1 MAEEEPEEKEDEV
14 EEKKVKKPIDKKRN
28 KNEDKRDKEDKDDED
43 EQNEDED
50 EPNEEDQKSKNLIT
64 VENADFSNK
73 NKLINSPRSLKACQE
88 LGILPIELY
97 KLSLDEYKNKN
108 KTSFTLEQKM
118 LKMRYDGYDKFRKDS
133 IILVKK
139 KREALIDNE
148 KNKLERNVK
157 KSKSDNTYI
166 AESLKKMKEEE
177 RKELENLK
185 NQHKHNIINLLETRV
200 NEDILK
206 RLEKKNEWRQLKKEE
221 YLKKIKKENEE
232 SSEQKKIM
240 DIQNRKE
247 KEDFRLKLKEKYEQD
262 EEMKKKKQLNYDIN
276 QRKYLEE
283 NEKFLK
289 KKEELREKMEKNLE
303 DLRMKIEKKDK
314 ITDVRIQLHL
324 ENKERQLEAYKR
336 KNLEKQNKI
345 WKNLELN
352 EKERNNELNLII
364 MHQDCVDENVN
375 MVKLRNKE
383 KIMKQSEYMSSKYAV
398 TLDNRNKIEEEKRK
412 KIMEMQE
419 RLKQSEK
426 KLENKKKEDEEI
438 IKQKIEERKIKDIE
452 REIVKERK
460 KRIEMLEKEK
470 KMREME
476 EKDKKVKEILECKNQ
491 LKMEREMKKIKLMLT
506 KEQMNKQFV
515 KLQNQEKEIDN
526 DDIKEL
532 FPDDSSFLN
541 KILEIKEWQ
550 KDEINRRKLKNY
562 ENDSVNFSITTNN
575 NFNNSKIFKPDK
587 SKNLNIED
595 TEENDYE
602 DNNPNKTKKE
612 TFITSFNNKVRE
624 LNKNLKKI
632 NNNKT
637 IIESERYSFE
647 QQKKNENQI
656 NFKSLRSLK
665 NQKDDKNKKFLIP
678 MSIQRS
684 EEKEK
689 EKEKEN
695 EIEKERDKS
704 KKSNYT
710 QQRSKPK
717 NIIKIQSKIAKF
729 VEFNNYKLAL
739 PEISDYRKTKNKSTS
754 RKKLLDTKKKN
765 GTSFYKTINI
775 DGIKFNES
783 KDNRLNTI
791 NNDNHDKTI
800 NNINNIADN
809 SINNINNEQNKTI
822 EMTKNGTD
830 ELNNENNKNDKDNK
844 DNLYLTS
851 LTIDINEDKDIE
863 NKINEYKLQ
872 LNNNF
877 MKVLEEG
884 KKADEQRTENIQ
896 KEIDPLRKRKLEQES
911 MQEKKNL
918 AKRLKE
924 IKEDMEI
931 KILAYEKKLT
941 EKKLSQL
948 NK

>member
-1 MAEEEPEEKEDEV
+1 MK
-14 EEKKVKKPIDKKRN
+14 DKK
-28 KNEDKRDKEDKDDED
+28 EDKEDKDDED
-43 EQNEDED
+43 EQGEEDNES
-50 EPNEEDQKSKNLIT
+50 NEEDQTSKILIT

-73 NKLINSPRSLKACQE
+73 KKLINSPRSLRACQE
-88 LGILPIELY
+88 LGILPEELY

-108 KTSFTLEQKM
+108 KTSFTLDQKI
-118 LKMRYDGYDKFRKDS
+118 LKMRYDGYDRFRKDS

-139 KREALIDNE
+139 RREVLIDNE
-148 KNKLERNVK
+148 KNKVERNVK
-157 KSKSDNTYI
+157 KSKSDNSYI
-166 AESLKKMKEEE
+166 ADSFKKMKEEE

-206 RLEKKNEWRQLKKEE
+206 MVEKKNEWRQHKKDE
-221 YLKKIKKENEE
+221 YYKKIKKENEE
-232 SSEQKKIM
+232 NSEKKKVVE
-240 DIQNRKE
+240 IQNKKE
-247 KEDFRLKLKEKYEQD
+247 KEDFRLKIKEKYEQD
-262 EEMKKKKQLNYDIN
+262 EEMKKKKQLDYDLN
-276 QRKYLEE
+276 QKKYLEE
-283 NEKFLK
+283 NEKFMK

-324 ENKERQLEAYKR
+324 ENKEKKLEAYKK

-412 KIMEMQE
+412 KIMEMKE

-426 KLENKKKEDEEI
+426 KLESKKKEDEEI
-438 IKQKIEERKIKDIE
+438 IKQKIEERKMKDIE

-460 KRIEMLEKEK
+460 KRIEILEKEK
-470 KMREME
+470 KMREIE
-476 EKDKKVKEILECKNQ
+476 EKDKKVKEILEYKNQ
-491 LKMEREMKKIKLMLT
+491 LKMEREMKKIKLMLR
-506 KEQMNKQFV
+506 KEQMNKQFI
-515 KLQNQEKEIDN
+515 KLKNQEKEIDN

-532 FPDDSSFLN
+532 FPDDNSFLN

-550 KDEINRRKLKNY
+550 KDEISRRRLKNY
-562 ENDSVNFSITTNN
+562 ENESINFSITTNN
-575 NFNNSKIFKPDK
+575 NFNNSKVFKPDK
-587 SKNLNIED
+587 SKNQNIEG
-595 TEENDYE
+595 TEENENE
-602 DNNPNKTKKE
+602 DNNLNKTKKE
-612 TFITSFNNKVRE
+612 TFITSFNKKVRE

-632 NNNKT
+632 NNTKP
-637 IIESERYSFE
+637 IMQSDRYSFE
-647 QQKKNENQI
+647 QQKKSENTI
-656 NFKSLRSLK
+656 NFKSLRFLK
-665 NQKDDKNKKFLIP
+665 SQKDDKNKKVLIP
-678 MSIQRS
+678 LSIQKS

-689 EKEKEN
+689 EIEKEKET
-695 EIEKERDKS
+695 EKERDKS

-710 QQRSKPK
+710 QLRSKPK
-717 NIIKIQSKIAKF
+717 QIVKTQPKITKY
-729 VEFNNYKLAL
+729 VEFKNYKLSL
-739 PEISDYRKTKNKSTS
+739 PEISDYRKDKNKSTS
-754 RKKLLDTKKKN
+754 RKKLLDSKQNN

-775 DGIKFNES
+775 DGIKFNEIND
-783 KDNRLNTI
+783 KRLKTI

-800 NNINNIADN
+800 NNINNITDI
-809 SINNINNEQNKTI
+809 SLNNINTSQSKTI
-822 EMTKNGTD
+822 EIS
-830 ELNNENNKNDKDNK
+830 NNRPGEVISGNNKDNK

-851 LTIDINEDKDIE
+851 LTIEVNEDKDIE

-884 KKADEQRTENIQ
+884 KKADQQRKENIQ
-896 KEIDPLRKRKLEQES
+896 KEIDPIKKRKLEQES

-931 KILAYEKKLT
+931 KILAYEKKLS
-941 EKKLSQL
+941 EKKLSQIK

>member
-1 MAEEEPEEKEDEV
+1 MK
-14 EEKKVKKPIDKKRN
+14 DKK
-28 KNEDKRDKEDKDDED
+28 EDKEDKDDED
-43 EQNEDED
+43 EQGEEDNES
-50 EPNEEDQKSKNLIT
+50 NEEDQTSKILIT

-73 NKLINSPRSLKACQE
+73 KKLINSPRSLRACQE
-88 LGILPIELY
+88 LGILPEELY

-108 KTSFTLEQKM
+108 KTSFTLDQKM
-118 LKMRYDGYDKFRKDS
+118 LKMRYDGYDRFRKDS

-139 KREALIDNE
+139 RREVLIDNE
-148 KNKLERNVK
+148 KNKVERNVK
-157 KSKSDNTYI
+157 KSKSDNSYI
-166 AESLKKMKEEE
+166 ADSFKKMKEEE

-206 RLEKKNEWRQLKKEE
+206 MVEKKNEWRQHKKDE
-221 YLKKIKKENEE
+221 YYKKIKKENEE
-232 SSEQKKIM
+232 NSEKKKVVE
-240 DIQNRKE
+240 IQNKKE
-247 KEDFRLKLKEKYEQD
+247 KEDFRLKIKEKYEQD
-262 EEMKKKKQLNYDIN
+262 EEMKKKKQLDYDLN
-276 QRKYLEE
+276 QKKYLEE
-283 NEKFLK
+283 NEKFMK

-324 ENKERQLEAYKR
+324 ENKEKKLEAYKR

-412 KIMEMQE
+412 KIMEMKE

-426 KLENKKKEDEEI
+426 KLESKKKEDEEI
-438 IKQKIEERKIKDIE
+438 IKQKIEERKMKDIE

-460 KRIEMLEKEK
+460 KRIEILEKEK
-470 KMREME
+470 KMREIE
-476 EKDKKVKEILECKNQ
+476 EKDKKVKEILEYKNQ
-491 LKMEREMKKIKLMLT
+491 LKMEREMKKFKLMLR
-506 KEQMNKQFV
+506 KEQMNKQFI
-515 KLQNQEKEIDN
+515 KLKNQEKEIDN

-532 FPDDSSFLN
+532 FPDDNSFLN

-550 KDEINRRKLKNY
+550 KDEISRRRLKNY
-562 ENDSVNFSITTNN
+562 ENESINFSITTNN
-575 NFNNSKIFKPDK
+575 NFNNSKVFKSDK
-587 SKNLNIED
+587 SKNQNIEG
-595 TEENDYE
+595 TEENENE
-602 DNNPNKTKKE
+602 DNNLNKTKKE

-632 NNNKT
+632 NNTKP
-637 IIESERYSFE
+637 IMESDRYSFE
-647 QQKKNENQI
+647 QQKKSENTI
-656 NFKSLRSLK
+656 NFKSLRFLK
-665 NQKDDKNKKFLIP
+665 NQKDDKNKKVLIP
-678 MSIQRS
+678 LSIQKS

-689 EKEKEN
+689 EIEKEKET
-695 EIEKERDKS
+695 EKERDKS

-710 QQRSKPK
+710 RLRSKPK
-717 NIIKIQSKIAKF
+717 QIVKTQPKITKY
-729 VEFNNYKLAL
+729 VEFKNYKLSL
-739 PEISDYRKTKNKSTS
+739 PEISDYRKDKNKSTS
-754 RKKLLDTKKKN
+754 RKKLLDSKQNN

-783 KDNRLNTI
+783 NDKRLKTI

-800 NNINNIADN
+800 NNINNIIDI
-809 SINNINNEQNKTI
+809 SLNNINTGQNKTI
-822 EMTKNGTD
+822 EISNNRPGEVING
-830 ELNNENNKNDKDNK
+830 NNKDNK

-851 LTIDINEDKDIE
+851 LTIEVNEDKDIE

-884 KKADEQRTENIQ
+884 KKADQQRKENIQ
-896 KEIDPLRKRKLEQES
+896 KEIDPIKKRKLEQES

-931 KILAYEKKLT
+931 KILAYEKKLS
-941 EKKLSQL
+941 EKKLSQIK

>member
-1 MAEEEPEEKEDEV
+1 
-14 EEKKVKKPIDKKRN
+14 
-28 KNEDKRDKEDKDDED
+28 
-43 EQNEDED
+43 
-50 EPNEEDQKSKNLIT
+50 
-64 VENADFSNK
+64 
-73 NKLINSPRSLKACQE
+73 LKACQE

-118 LKMRYDGYDKFRKDS
+118 LKMRYDGYDRFRKDS

-139 KREALIDNE
+139 RREALIDKE
-148 KNKLERNVK
+148 KNKVERNVK

-185 NQHKHNIINLLETRV
+185 NQHKHNIINLLETRI

-206 RLEKKNEWRQLKKEE
+206 RVEKKNEWRHQKKEE
-221 YLKKIKKENEE
+221 YFKKIKKENEE
-232 SSEQKKIM
+232 NSEKKKII
-240 DIQNRKE
+240 DLQNRKE

-262 EEMKKKKQLNYDIN
+262 EEMKKKKQLDYDIN

-324 ENKERQLEAYKR
+324 ENKEKKLEAYKR

-364 MHQDCVDENVN
+364 MHQDCVDENVS

-398 TLDNRNKIEEEKRK
+398 TLDNRNRIEEEKRK
-412 KIMEMQE
+412 KIMEMKE

-470 KMREME
+470 KMREIE
-476 EKDKKVKEILECKNQ
+476 EKDKKVKEILEYKNQ
-491 LKMEREMKKIKLMLT
+491 LKMEREMKKIKLMLR

-532 FPDDSSFLN
+532 FPDDNSFLN

-550 KDEINRRKLKNY
+550 KDEINRKKLKNY

-575 NFNNSKIFKPDK
+575 NFNNSKIIKADK
-587 SKNLNIED
+587 SKNQNIEE
-595 TEENDYE
+595 TEENENE
-602 DNNPNKTKKE
+602 DNNPNKNKRE

-632 NNNKT
+632 NNTKPK
-637 IIESERYSFE
+637 IESDRYSFE

-656 NFKSLRSLK
+656 NFKSLRFLR
-665 NQKDDKNKKFLIP
+665 NQNDNKSKKFLIP
-678 MSIQRS
+678 LSIQKS

-689 EKEKEN
+689 EKEKEK

-704 KKSNYT
+704 KKNNYT

-717 NIIKIQSKIAKF
+717 NIIKDQQKITKI
-729 VEFNNYKLAL
+729 VEFKNYKLAL

-754 RKKLLDTKKKN
+754 RKKLLDTKKNN

-783 KDNRLNTI
+783 NDNRLKTI

-800 NNINNIADN
+800 NNITDN
-809 SINNINNEQNKTI
+809 SLNNINTEQNKTI
-822 EMTKNGTD
+822 EMTNNRSD
-830 ELNNENNKNDKDNK
+830 EAINENNKNNK

-851 LTIDINEDKDIE
+851 LTIDVNDDKDIE
-863 NKINEYKLQ
+863 NKVNEYKLQ

-884 KKADEQRTENIQ
+884 KKADQQRTENIQ

-931 KILAYEKKLT
+931 KILAYEKKLS
-941 EKKLSQL
+941 EKKLSQI
-948 NK
+948 NKK

>member
-1 MAEEEPEEKEDEV
+1 M
-14 EEKKVKKPIDKKRN
+14 
-28 KNEDKRDKEDKDDED
+28 
-43 EQNEDED
+43 
-50 EPNEEDQKSKNLIT
+50 
-64 VENADFSNK
+64 
-73 NKLINSPRSLKACQE
+73 INSPRSLKACQE

-118 LKMRYDGYDKFRKDS
+118 LKMRYDGYDRFRKDS

-139 KREALIDNE
+139 RREALIDKE
-148 KNKLERNVK
+148 KNKVERNVK

-185 NQHKHNIINLLETRV
+185 NQQKHNIINLLETRI

-206 RLEKKNEWRQLKKEE
+206 RVEKKNEWRHQKKEE
-221 YLKKIKKENEE
+221 YFKKIKKENEE
-232 SSEQKKIM
+232 NSEKKKIF
-240 DIQNRKE
+240 DLQNRKE

-262 EEMKKKKQLNYDIN
+262 EEMKKKKQLDYDIN

-324 ENKERQLEAYKR
+324 ENKEKKLEAYKR

-364 MHQDCVDENVN
+364 MHQDCVDENVS

-398 TLDNRNKIEEEKRK
+398 TLDNRNRIEEEKRK
-412 KIMEMQE
+412 KIMEMKE

-470 KMREME
+470 KMREIE
-476 EKDKKVKEILECKNQ
+476 EKDKKVKEILEYKNQ
-491 LKMEREMKKIKLMLT
+491 LKMEREMKKIKLMLR

-532 FPDDSSFLN
+532 FPDDNSFLN

-550 KDEINRRKLKNY
+550 KDEINRKKLKNY

-575 NFNNSKIFKPDK
+575 NFNNSKIIKADK
-587 SKNLNIED
+587 SKNQNIEE
-595 TEENDYE
+595 TEENENE
-602 DNNPNKTKKE
+602 DNNPNKNKRE

-632 NNNKT
+632 NNTKPK
-637 IIESERYSFE
+637 IESDRYSFE

-656 NFKSLRSLK
+656 NFKSLRFLR
-665 NQKDDKNKKFLIP
+665 NQNDNKSKKFLIP
-678 MSIQRS
+678 LSIQKS

-704 KKSNYT
+704 KKNNYT

-717 NIIKIQSKIAKF
+717 NIIKDQQKITKI
-729 VEFNNYKLAL
+729 VEFKNYKLAL
-739 PEISDYRKTKNKSTS
+739 PEISDYMKTKNKSTS
-754 RKKLLDTKKKN
+754 RKKLLDTKKNN

-783 KDNRLNTI
+783 NDNRLKTI

-800 NNINNIADN
+800 NNITDN
-809 SINNINNEQNKTI
+809 SLNNINTEQNKTI
-822 EMTKNGTD
+822 EMTNNRSD
-830 ELNNENNKNDKDNK
+830 EAINENNKNNK

-851 LTIDINEDKDIE
+851 LTIDVNDDKDIE
-863 NKINEYKLQ
+863 NKVNEYKLQ

-884 KKADEQRTENIQ
+884 KKADQQRTENIQ

-931 KILAYEKKLT
+931 KILAYEKKLS
-941 EKKLSQL
+941 EKKLSQI
-948 NK
+948 NKK

>member
-1 MAEEEPEEKEDEV
+1 M
-14 EEKKVKKPIDKKRN
+14 
-28 KNEDKRDKEDKDDED
+28 
-43 EQNEDED
+43 
-50 EPNEEDQKSKNLIT
+50 
-64 VENADFSNK
+64 
-73 NKLINSPRSLKACQE
+73 INSPRSLKACKE

-118 LKMRYDGYDKFRKDS
+118 LKMRYDGYDRFRKDS

-139 KREALIDNE
+139 RREALIDKE
-148 KNKLERNVK
+148 KNKVERNVK

-185 NQHKHNIINLLETRV
+185 NQQKHNIINLLETRI

-206 RLEKKNEWRQLKKEE
+206 RVEKKNEWRHQKKEE
-221 YLKKIKKENEE
+221 YFKKIKKENEE
-232 SSEQKKIM
+232 NSEKKKIF
-240 DIQNRKE
+240 DLQNRKE

-262 EEMKKKKQLNYDIN
+262 EEMKKKKQLDYDIN

-324 ENKERQLEAYKR
+324 ENKEKKLEAYKR

-364 MHQDCVDENVN
+364 MHQDCVDENVS

-383 KIMKQSEYMSSKYAV
+383 KIMKQSEYMSSKYVV
-398 TLDNRNKIEEEKRK
+398 TLDNRNRIEEEKRK
-412 KIMEMQE
+412 KIMEMKE

-470 KMREME
+470 KMREIE
-476 EKDKKVKEILECKNQ
+476 EKDKKVKEILEYKNQ
-491 LKMEREMKKIKLMLT
+491 LKMEREMKKIKLMLR

-532 FPDDSSFLN
+532 FPDDNSFLN

-550 KDEINRRKLKNY
+550 KDEINRKKLKNY
-562 ENDSVNFSITTNN
+562 ENDSVNFSIITNN
-575 NFNNSKIFKPDK
+575 NFNNSKIIKADK
-587 SKNLNIED
+587 SKNQNIEE
-595 TEENDYE
+595 TEENENE
-602 DNNPNKTKKE
+602 DNNPNKNKRE

-632 NNNKT
+632 NNTKPK
-637 IIESERYSFE
+637 IESDRYSFE

-656 NFKSLRSLK
+656 NFKSLRFLR
-665 NQKDDKNKKFLIP
+665 NQNDNKSKKFLIP
-678 MSIQRS
+678 LSIQKS

-704 KKSNYT
+704 KKNNYT

-717 NIIKIQSKIAKF
+717 NIIKDQQKITKI
-729 VEFNNYKLAL
+729 VEFKNYKLAL

-754 RKKLLDTKKKN
+754 RKKLLDTKKNN

-783 KDNRLNTI
+783 NDNRLKTI

-800 NNINNIADN
+800 NNITDN
-809 SINNINNEQNKTI
+809 SLNNINTEQNKTI
-822 EMTKNGTD
+822 EMTNNRSD
-830 ELNNENNKNDKDNK
+830 EAINENNKNNK

-851 LTIDINEDKDIE
+851 LTIDVNDDKDIE
-863 NKINEYKLQ
+863 NKVNEYKLQ

-884 KKADEQRTENIQ
+884 KKADQQRTENIQ

-931 KILAYEKKLT
+931 KILAYEKKLS
-941 EKKLSQL
+941 EKKLSQI
-948 NK
+948 NKK

>member
-1 MAEEEPEEKEDEV
+1 M
-14 EEKKVKKPIDKKRN
+14 
-28 KNEDKRDKEDKDDED
+28 
-43 EQNEDED
+43 
-50 EPNEEDQKSKNLIT
+50 
-64 VENADFSNK
+64 
-73 NKLINSPRSLKACQE
+73 INSPRSLKACQE

-118 LKMRYDGYDKFRKDS
+118 LKMRYDGYDRFRKDS

-139 KREALIDNE
+139 RREALIDKE
-148 KNKLERNVK
+148 KNKVERNVK

-185 NQHKHNIINLLETRV
+185 NQQKHNIINLLETRI

-206 RLEKKNEWRQLKKEE
+206 RVEKKNEWRHQKKEE
-221 YLKKIKKENEE
+221 YFKKIKKENEE
-232 SSEQKKIM
+232 NSEKKKII
-240 DIQNRKE
+240 DLQNRKE

-262 EEMKKKKQLNYDIN
+262 EEMKKKKQLDYDIN

-324 ENKERQLEAYKR
+324 ENKEKKLEAYKR

-364 MHQDCVDENVN
+364 MHQDCVDENVS

-398 TLDNRNKIEEEKRK
+398 TLDNRNRIEEEKRK
-412 KIMEMQE
+412 KIMEMKE

-470 KMREME
+470 KMREIE
-476 EKDKKVKEILECKNQ
+476 EKDKKVKEILEYKNQ
-491 LKMEREMKKIKLMLT
+491 LKMEREMKKIKLMLR

-532 FPDDSSFLN
+532 FPDDNSFLN

-550 KDEINRRKLKNY
+550 KDEINRKKLKNY

-575 NFNNSKIFKPDK
+575 NFNNSKIIKADK
-587 SKNLNIED
+587 SKNQNIEE
-595 TEENDYE
+595 TEENENE
-602 DNNPNKTKKE
+602 DNNPNKTKRE

-632 NNNKT
+632 NNTKPK
-637 IIESERYSFE
+637 IESDRYSFE

-656 NFKSLRSLK
+656 NFKSLRFLR
-665 NQKDDKNKKFLIP
+665 NQNDNKSKKFLIP
-678 MSIQRS
+678 LSIQKS

-704 KKSNYT
+704 KKNNYT

-717 NIIKIQSKIAKF
+717 NIIKDQQKITKI
-729 VEFNNYKLAL
+729 VEFKNYKLAL

-754 RKKLLDTKKKN
+754 RKKLLDTKKNN

-783 KDNRLNTI
+783 NDNRLKTI

-800 NNINNIADN
+800 NNITDN
-809 SINNINNEQNKTI
+809 SLNNINTEQNKTI
-822 EMTKNGTD
+822 EMTNNRSD
-830 ELNNENNKNDKDNK
+830 EAINENNKNNK

-851 LTIDINEDKDIE
+851 LTIDINDDKDIE
-863 NKINEYKLQ
+863 NKVNEYKLQ

-884 KKADEQRTENIQ
+884 KKADQQRTENIQ

-931 KILAYEKKLT
+931 KILAYEKKLS
-941 EKKLSQL
+941 EKKLSQI
-948 NK
+948 NKK

>member
-1 MAEEEPEEKEDEV
+1 M
-14 EEKKVKKPIDKKRN
+14 
-28 KNEDKRDKEDKDDED
+28 
-43 EQNEDED
+43 
-50 EPNEEDQKSKNLIT
+50 
-64 VENADFSNK
+64 
-73 NKLINSPRSLKACQE
+73 INSPRSLKACQE

-118 LKMRYDGYDKFRKDS
+118 LKMRYDGYDRFRKDS

-139 KREALIDNE
+139 RREALIDKE
-148 KNKLERNVK
+148 KNKVERNVK

-185 NQHKHNIINLLETRV
+185 NQQKHNIINLLETRI

-206 RLEKKNEWRQLKKEE
+206 RVEKKNEWRHQKKEE
-221 YLKKIKKENEE
+221 YFKKIKKENEE
-232 SSEQKKIM
+232 NSEKKKII
-240 DIQNRKE
+240 DLQNRKE

-262 EEMKKKKQLNYDIN
+262 EEMKKKKQLDYDIN

-324 ENKERQLEAYKR
+324 ENKEKKLEAYKR

-364 MHQDCVDENVN
+364 MHQDCVDENVS

-398 TLDNRNKIEEEKRK
+398 TLDNRNRIEEEKRK
-412 KIMEMQE
+412 KIMEMKE

-470 KMREME
+470 KMREIE
-476 EKDKKVKEILECKNQ
+476 EKDKKVKEILEYKNQ
-491 LKMEREMKKIKLMLT
+491 LKMEREMKKIKLMLR

-532 FPDDSSFLN
+532 FPDDNSFLN

-550 KDEINRRKLKNY
+550 KDEINRKKLKNY

-575 NFNNSKIFKPDK
+575 NYNNSKIIKADK
-587 SKNLNIED
+587 SKNQNIEE
-595 TEENDYE
+595 TEENENE
-602 DNNPNKTKKE
+602 DNNPNKTKRE

-632 NNNKT
+632 NNTKPK
-637 IIESERYSFE
+637 IESDRYSFE

-656 NFKSLRSLK
+656 NFKSLRFLR
-665 NQKDDKNKKFLIP
+665 NQNDNKSKKFLIP
-678 MSIQRS
+678 LSIQKS

-704 KKSNYT
+704 KKNNYT

-717 NIIKIQSKIAKF
+717 NIIKDQQKITKI
-729 VEFNNYKLAL
+729 VEFKNYKLAL

-754 RKKLLDTKKKN
+754 RKKLLDTKKNN

-783 KDNRLNTI
+783 NDNRLKTI

-800 NNINNIADN
+800 NNITDN
-809 SINNINNEQNKTI
+809 SLNNINTEQNKTI
-822 EMTKNGTD
+822 EMTNNRSD
-830 ELNNENNKNDKDNK
+830 EAINENNKNNK

-851 LTIDINEDKDIE
+851 LTIDINDDKDIE
-863 NKINEYKLQ
+863 NKVNEYKLQ

-884 KKADEQRTENIQ
+884 KKADQQRTENIQ

-931 KILAYEKKLT
+931 KILAYEKKLS
-941 EKKLSQL
+941 EKKLSQI
-948 NK
+948 NKK

>member
-1 MAEEEPEEKEDEV
+1 
-14 EEKKVKKPIDKKRN
+14 
-28 KNEDKRDKEDKDDED
+28 
-43 EQNEDED
+43 
-50 EPNEEDQKSKNLIT
+50 
-64 VENADFSNK
+64 
-73 NKLINSPRSLKACQE
+73 LINSPRSLKACQE

-118 LKMRYDGYDKFRKDS
+118 LKMRYDGYDRFRKDS

-139 KREALIDNE
+139 RREALIDKE
-148 KNKLERNVK
+148 KNKVERNVK

-185 NQHKHNIINLLETRV
+185 NQQKHNIINLLETRI

-206 RLEKKNEWRQLKKEE
+206 RVEKKNEWRHQKKEE
-221 YLKKIKKENEE
+221 YFKKIKKENEE
-232 SSEQKKIM
+232 NSEKKKII
-240 DIQNRKE
+240 DLQNRKE

-262 EEMKKKKQLNYDIN
+262 EEMKKKKQLDYDIN

-324 ENKERQLEAYKR
+324 ENKEKKLEAYKR

-364 MHQDCVDENVN
+364 MHQDCVDENVS

-398 TLDNRNKIEEEKRK
+398 TLDNRNRIEEEKRK
-412 KIMEMQE
+412 KIMEMKE

-470 KMREME
+470 KMREIE
-476 EKDKKVKEILECKNQ
+476 EKDKKVKEILEYKNQ
-491 LKMEREMKKIKLMLT
+491 LKMEREMKKIKLMLR

-532 FPDDSSFLN
+532 FPDDNSFLN

-550 KDEINRRKLKNY
+550 KDEINRKKLKNY

-575 NFNNSKIFKPDK
+575 NFNNSKIIKADK
-587 SKNLNIED
+587 SKNQNIEE
-595 TEENDYE
+595 TEENENE
-602 DNNPNKTKKE
+602 DNNPNKTKRE

-632 NNNKT
+632 NNTKPK
-637 IIESERYSFE
+637 IESDRYSFE

-656 NFKSLRSLK
+656 NFKSLRFLR
-665 NQKDDKNKKFLIP
+665 NQNDNKSKKFLIP
-678 MSIQRS
+678 LSIQKS

-704 KKSNYT
+704 KKNNYT

-717 NIIKIQSKIAKF
+717 NIIKDQQKITKI
-729 VEFNNYKLAL
+729 VEFKNYKLAL

-754 RKKLLDTKKKN
+754 RKKLLDTKKNN

-783 KDNRLNTI
+783 NDNRLKTI

-800 NNINNIADN
+800 NNITDN
-809 SINNINNEQNKTI
+809 SLNNINTEQNKTI
-822 EMTKNGTD
+822 EMTNNRSD
-830 ELNNENNKNDKDNK
+830 EAINENNKNNK

-851 LTIDINEDKDIE
+851 LTIDINDDKDIE
-863 NKINEYKLQ
+863 NKVNEYKLQ

-884 KKADEQRTENIQ
+884 KKADQQRTENIQ

-931 KILAYEKKLT
+931 KILAYEKKLS
-941 EKKLSQL
+941 EKKLSQI
-948 NK
+948 NKK

>member
-1 MAEEEPEEKEDEV
+1 M
-14 EEKKVKKPIDKKRN
+14 
-28 KNEDKRDKEDKDDED
+28 
-43 EQNEDED
+43 
-50 EPNEEDQKSKNLIT
+50 
-64 VENADFSNK
+64 
-73 NKLINSPRSLKACQE
+73 INSPRSLRACQE

-118 LKMRYDGYDKFRKDS
+118 LKMRYDGYDRFRKDS

-139 KREALIDNE
+139 RREVLIDKE
-148 KNKLERNVK
+148 KNKIERNVK

-185 NQHKHNIINLLETRV
+185 NQHKHNIINLLETRI

-206 RLEKKNEWRQLKKEE
+206 RVEKKNEWRHQKKEE
-221 YLKKIKKENEE
+221 YFKKIKKENEE
-232 SSEQKKIM
+232 HSEKKKIIV
-240 DIQNRKE
+240 IQNRKE

-262 EEMKKKKQLNYDIN
+262 EEMKKKKQLDYDIN

-289 KKEELREKMEKNLE
+289 KKEDLREKMEKNLE

-324 ENKERQLEAYKR
+324 ENKEKKLEAYKR

-364 MHQDCVDENVN
+364 MHQDCVDENVS

-398 TLDNRNKIEEEKRK
+398 TLDNRNRIEEEKRK
-412 KIMEMQE
+412 KIMEMKE

-470 KMREME
+470 KMREIE
-476 EKDKKVKEILECKNQ
+476 EKDKKVKEILEYKNQ
-491 LKMEREMKKIKLMLT
+491 LKMEREMKKIKLMLR

-532 FPDDSSFLN
+532 FPDDNSFLN

-550 KDEINRRKLKNY
+550 KDEINRKKLKNY

-575 NFNNSKIFKPDK
+575 NFNNSKIFKADK
-587 SKNLNIED
+587 SKNQNIEE
-595 TEENDYE
+595 TEENENE
-602 DNNPNKTKKE
+602 DNNPNKTKRE

-632 NNNKT
+632 NNTKSK
-637 IIESERYSFE
+637 IESDRYSFE

-656 NFKSLRSLK
+656 NFKSLRFLR
-665 NQKDDKNKKFLIP
+665 NQNDNKSKKFLIP
-678 MSIQRS
+678 LSIQKS
-684 EEKEK
+684 E

-704 KKSNYT
+704 KKNNYT

-717 NIIKIQSKIAKF
+717 NIIKDQQKITKI
-729 VEFNNYKLAL
+729 VEFKNYKLAL

-754 RKKLLDTKKKN
+754 RKKLLDTKKNN

-783 KDNRLNTI
+783 NDNRLKTI

-800 NNINNIADN
+800 NNITDN
-809 SINNINNEQNKTI
+809 SLNNINTEQNKTI
-822 EMTKNGTD
+822 EMINNRSD
-830 ELNNENNKNDKDNK
+830 EEINENKKNNK

-851 LTIDINEDKDIE
+851 LTIDANDDKDIE
-863 NKINEYKLQ
+863 NKVNEYKLQ

-877 MKVLEEG
+877 MKLLEEG
-884 KKADEQRTENIQ
+884 KKADQQRTENIQ

-931 KILAYEKKLT
+931 KILAYEKKLS

-948 NK
+948 NKK

>member
-1 MAEEEPEEKEDEV
+1 M
-14 EEKKVKKPIDKKRN
+14 
-28 KNEDKRDKEDKDDED
+28 
-43 EQNEDED
+43 
-50 EPNEEDQKSKNLIT
+50 
-64 VENADFSNK
+64 
-73 NKLINSPRSLKACQE
+73 INSPRSLKACQE

-118 LKMRYDGYDKFRKDS
+118 LKMRYDGYDRFRKDS

-139 KREALIDNE
+139 RREALIDKE
-148 KNKLERNVK
+148 KNKVERNVK

-185 NQHKHNIINLLETRV
+185 NQQKHNIINLLETRI

-206 RLEKKNEWRQLKKEE
+206 RVEKKNEWRHQKKEE
-221 YLKKIKKENEE
+221 YFKKIKKENEE
-232 SSEQKKIM
+232 NSEKKKII
-240 DIQNRKE
+240 DLQNRKE

-262 EEMKKKKQLNYDIN
+262 EEMKKKKQLDYDIN

-324 ENKERQLEAYKR
+324 ENKEKKLEAYKR

-364 MHQDCVDENVN
+364 MHQDCVDENVS

-398 TLDNRNKIEEEKRK
+398 TLDNRNRIEEEKRK
-412 KIMEMQE
+412 KIMEMKE

-470 KMREME
+470 KMREIE
-476 EKDKKVKEILECKNQ
+476 EKDKKVKEILEYKNQ
-491 LKMEREMKKIKLMLT
+491 LKMEREMKKIKLMLR

-532 FPDDSSFLN
+532 FPDDNSFLN

-550 KDEINRRKLKNY
+550 KDEINRKKLKNY

-575 NFNNSKIFKPDK
+575 NFNNSKIIKADK
-587 SKNLNIED
+587 SKNQNIEE
-595 TEENDYE
+595 TEENENE
-602 DNNPNKTKKE
+602 DNNPNKNKRE

-632 NNNKT
+632 NNTKPK
-637 IIESERYSFE
+637 IESDRYSFE

-656 NFKSLRSLK
+656 NFKSLRFLR
-665 NQKDDKNKKFLIP
+665 NQNDNKSKKFLIP
-678 MSIQRS
+678 LSIQKS

-704 KKSNYT
+704 KKNNYT

-717 NIIKIQSKIAKF
+717 NIIKDQQKITKI
-729 VEFNNYKLAL
+729 VEFKNYKLAL

-754 RKKLLDTKKKN
+754 RKKLLDTKKNN

-783 KDNRLNTI
+783 NDNRLKTI

-800 NNINNIADN
+800 NNITDN
-809 SINNINNEQNKTI
+809 SLNNINTEQNKTI
-822 EMTKNGTD
+822 EMTNNRSD
-830 ELNNENNKNDKDNK
+830 EAINENNKNNK

-851 LTIDINEDKDIE
+851 LTIDVNDDKDIE
-863 NKINEYKLQ
+863 NKVNEYKLQ

-884 KKADEQRTENIQ
+884 KKADQQRTENIQ

-931 KILAYEKKLT
+931 KILAYEKKLS
-941 EKKLSQL
+941 EKKLSQI
-948 NK
+948 NIAYRK

>member
-1 MAEEEPEEKEDEV
+1 M
-14 EEKKVKKPIDKKRN
+14 
-28 KNEDKRDKEDKDDED
+28 
-43 EQNEDED
+43 
-50 EPNEEDQKSKNLIT
+50 
-64 VENADFSNK
+64 
-73 NKLINSPRSLKACQE
+73 INSPRSLKACKE

-118 LKMRYDGYDKFRKDS
+118 LKMRYDGYDRFRKDS

-139 KREALIDNE
+139 RREALIDKE
-148 KNKLERNVK
+148 KNKVERNVK

-185 NQHKHNIINLLETRV
+185 NQQKHNIINLLETRI

-206 RLEKKNEWRQLKKEE
+206 RVEKKNEWRHQKKEE
-221 YLKKIKKENEE
+221 YFKKIKKENEE
-232 SSEQKKIM
+232 NSEKKKIF
-240 DIQNRKE
+240 DLQNRKE

-262 EEMKKKKQLNYDIN
+262 EEMKKKKQLDYDIN

-324 ENKERQLEAYKR
+324 ENKEKKLEAYKR

-364 MHQDCVDENVN
+364 MHQDCVDENVS

-383 KIMKQSEYMSSKYAV
+383 KIMKQSEYMSSKYVV
-398 TLDNRNKIEEEKRK
+398 TLDNRNRIEEEKRK
-412 KIMEMQE
+412 KIMEMKE

-470 KMREME
+470 KMREIE
-476 EKDKKVKEILECKNQ
+476 EKDKKVKEILEYKNQ
-491 LKMEREMKKIKLMLT
+491 LKMEREMKKIKLMLR

-532 FPDDSSFLN
+532 FPDDNSFLN

-550 KDEINRRKLKNY
+550 KDEINRKKLKNY

-575 NFNNSKIFKPDK
+575 NFNNSKIIKADK
-587 SKNLNIED
+587 SKNQNIEE
-595 TEENDYE
+595 TEENENE
-602 DNNPNKTKKE
+602 DNNPNKNKRE

-632 NNNKT
+632 NNTKPK
-637 IIESERYSFE
+637 IESDRYSFE

-656 NFKSLRSLK
+656 NFKSLRFLR
-665 NQKDDKNKKFLIP
+665 NQNDNKSKKFLIP
-678 MSIQRS
+678 LSIQKS

-704 KKSNYT
+704 KKNNYT

-717 NIIKIQSKIAKF
+717 NIIKDQQKITKI
-729 VEFNNYKLAL
+729 VEFKNYKLAL

-754 RKKLLDTKKKN
+754 RKKLLDTKKNN

-783 KDNRLNTI
+783 NDNRLKTI

-800 NNINNIADN
+800 NNITDN
-809 SINNINNEQNKTI
+809 SLNNINTEQNKTI
-822 EMTKNGTD
+822 EMTNNRSD
-830 ELNNENNKNDKDNK
+830 EAINENNKNNK

-851 LTIDINEDKDIE
+851 LTIDVNDDKDIE
-863 NKINEYKLQ
+863 NKVNEYKLQ

-884 KKADEQRTENIQ
+884 KKADQQRTENIQ

-931 KILAYEKKLT
+931 KILAYEKKLS
-941 EKKLSQL
+941 EKKLSQI
-948 NK
+948 NKK

>member
-1 MAEEEPEEKEDEV
+1 M
-14 EEKKVKKPIDKKRN
+14 
-28 KNEDKRDKEDKDDED
+28 
-43 EQNEDED
+43 
-50 EPNEEDQKSKNLIT
+50 
-64 VENADFSNK
+64 
-73 NKLINSPRSLKACQE
+73 
-88 LGILPIELY
+88 
-97 KLSLDEYKNKN
+97 
-108 KTSFTLEQKM
+108 
-118 LKMRYDGYDKFRKDS
+118 
-133 IILVKK
+133 
-139 KREALIDNE
+139 
-148 KNKLERNVK
+148 
-157 KSKSDNTYI
+157 
-166 AESLKKMKEEE
+166 
-177 RKELENLK
+177 
-185 NQHKHNIINLLETRV
+185 
-200 NEDILK
+200 
-206 RLEKKNEWRQLKKEE
+206 
-221 YLKKIKKENEE
+221 
-232 SSEQKKIM
+232 
-240 DIQNRKE
+240 
-247 KEDFRLKLKEKYEQD
+247 KLKEKYEQD
-262 EEMKKKKQLNYDIN
+262 EEMKKKKQLDYDIN

-324 ENKERQLEAYKR
+324 ENKEKKLEAYKR

-364 MHQDCVDENVN
+364 MHQDCVDENVS

-398 TLDNRNKIEEEKRK
+398 TLDNRNRIEEEKRK
-412 KIMEMQE
+412 KIMEMKE

-470 KMREME
+470 KMREIE
-476 EKDKKVKEILECKNQ
+476 EKDKKVKEILEYKNQ
-491 LKMEREMKKIKLMLT
+491 LKMEREMKKIKLMLR

-532 FPDDSSFLN
+532 FPDDNSFLN

-550 KDEINRRKLKNY
+550 KDEINRKKLKNY

-575 NFNNSKIFKPDK
+575 NFNNSKIIKADK
-587 SKNLNIED
+587 SKNQNIEE
-595 TEENDYE
+595 TEENENE
-602 DNNPNKTKKE
+602 DNNPNKNKRE

-632 NNNKT
+632 NNTKPK
-637 IIESERYSFE
+637 IESDRYSFE

-656 NFKSLRSLK
+656 NFKSLRFLR
-665 NQKDDKNKKFLIP
+665 NQNDNKSKKFLIP
-678 MSIQRS
+678 LSIQKS

-704 KKSNYT
+704 KKNNYT

-717 NIIKIQSKIAKF
+717 NIIKDQQKITKI
-729 VEFNNYKLAL
+729 VEFKNYKLAL

-754 RKKLLDTKKKN
+754 RKKLLDTKKNN

-783 KDNRLNTI
+783 NDNRLKTI

-800 NNINNIADN
+800 NNITDN
-809 SINNINNEQNKTI
+809 SLNNINTEQNKTI
-822 EMTKNGTD
+822 EMTNNRSD
-830 ELNNENNKNDKDNK
+830 EAINENNKNNK

-851 LTIDINEDKDIE
+851 LTIDVNDDKDIE
-863 NKINEYKLQ
+863 NKVNEYKLQ

-884 KKADEQRTENIQ
+884 KKADQQRTENIQ

-931 KILAYEKKLT
+931 KILAYEKKLS
-941 EKKLSQL
+941 EKKLSQI
-948 NK
+948 NKK

>member
-1 MAEEEPEEKEDEV
+1 M
-14 EEKKVKKPIDKKRN
+14 
-28 KNEDKRDKEDKDDED
+28 
-43 EQNEDED
+43 
-50 EPNEEDQKSKNLIT
+50 
-64 VENADFSNK
+64 
-73 NKLINSPRSLKACQE
+73 INSPRSLKACKE

-118 LKMRYDGYDKFRKDS
+118 LKMRYDGYDRFRKDS

-139 KREALIDNE
+139 RREALIDKE
-148 KNKLERNVK
+148 KNKVERNVK

-185 NQHKHNIINLLETRV
+185 NQQKHNIINLLETRI

-206 RLEKKNEWRQLKKEE
+206 RVEKKNEWRHQKKEE
-221 YLKKIKKENEE
+221 YFKKIKKENEE
-232 SSEQKKIM
+232 NSEKKKII
-240 DIQNRKE
+240 DLQNRKE

-262 EEMKKKKQLNYDIN
+262 EEMKKKKQLDYDIN

-324 ENKERQLEAYKR
+324 ENKEKKLEAYKR

-364 MHQDCVDENVN
+364 MHQDCVDENVS

-398 TLDNRNKIEEEKRK
+398 TLDNRNRIEEEKRK
-412 KIMEMQE
+412 KIMEMKE

-470 KMREME
+470 KMREIE
-476 EKDKKVKEILECKNQ
+476 EKDKKVKEILEYKNQ
-491 LKMEREMKKIKLMLT
+491 LKMEREMKKIKLMLR

-532 FPDDSSFLN
+532 FPDDNSFLN

-550 KDEINRRKLKNY
+550 KDEINRKKLKNY

-575 NFNNSKIFKPDK
+575 NFNNSKIIKADK
-587 SKNLNIED
+587 SKNQNIEE
-595 TEENDYE
+595 TEENENE
-602 DNNPNKTKKE
+602 DNNPNKNKRE

-632 NNNKT
+632 NNTKPK
-637 IIESERYSFE
+637 IESDRYSFE

-656 NFKSLRSLK
+656 NFKSLRFLR
-665 NQKDDKNKKFLIP
+665 NQNDNKSKKFLIP
-678 MSIQRS
+678 LSIQKS

-704 KKSNYT
+704 KKNNYT

-717 NIIKIQSKIAKF
+717 NIIKDQQKITKI
-729 VEFNNYKLAL
+729 VEFKNYKLAL

-754 RKKLLDTKKKN
+754 RKKLLDTKKNN

-783 KDNRLNTI
+783 NDNRLKTI

-800 NNINNIADN
+800 NNITDN
-809 SINNINNEQNKTI
+809 SLNNINTEQNKTI
-822 EMTKNGTD
+822 EMTNNRSD
-830 ELNNENNKNDKDNK
+830 EAINENNKNNK

-851 LTIDINEDKDIE
+851 LTIDVNDDKDIE
-863 NKINEYKLQ
+863 NKVNEYKLQ

-884 KKADEQRTENIQ
+884 KKADQQRTENIQ

-931 KILAYEKKLT
+931 KILAYEKKLS
-941 EKKLSQL
+941 EKKLSQI
-948 NK
+948 NKK

>member
-1 MAEEEPEEKEDEV
+1 M
-14 EEKKVKKPIDKKRN
+14 
-28 KNEDKRDKEDKDDED
+28 
-43 EQNEDED
+43 
-50 EPNEEDQKSKNLIT
+50 
-64 VENADFSNK
+64 
-73 NKLINSPRSLKACQE
+73 INSPRSLKACQE

-118 LKMRYDGYDKFRKDS
+118 LKMRYDGYDRFRKDS

-139 KREALIDNE
+139 RREALIDKE
-148 KNKLERNVK
+148 KNKVERNVK

-185 NQHKHNIINLLETRV
+185 NQQKHNIINLLETRI

-206 RLEKKNEWRQLKKEE
+206 RVEKKNEWRHQKKEE
-221 YLKKIKKENEE
+221 YFKKIKKENEE
-232 SSEQKKIM
+232 NSEKKKII
-240 DIQNRKE
+240 DLQNRKE

-262 EEMKKKKQLNYDIN
+262 EEMKKKKQLDYDIN

-324 ENKERQLEAYKR
+324 ENKEKKLEAYKR

-364 MHQDCVDENVN
+364 MHQDCVDENVS
-375 MVKLRNKE
+375 MVKLRNKA

-398 TLDNRNKIEEEKRK
+398 TLDNRNRIEEEKRK
-412 KIMEMQE
+412 KIMEMKE

-470 KMREME
+470 KMREIE
-476 EKDKKVKEILECKNQ
+476 EKDKKVKEILEYKNQ
-491 LKMEREMKKIKLMLT
+491 LKMEREMKKIKLMLR

-532 FPDDSSFLN
+532 FPDDNSFLN

-550 KDEINRRKLKNY
+550 KDEINRKKLKNY

-575 NFNNSKIFKPDK
+575 NFNNSKIIKADK
-587 SKNLNIED
+587 SKNQNIEE
-595 TEENDYE
+595 TEENENE
-602 DNNPNKTKKE
+602 DNNPNKTKRE

-632 NNNKT
+632 NNTKPK
-637 IIESERYSFE
+637 IESDRYSFE

-656 NFKSLRSLK
+656 NFKSLRFLR
-665 NQKDDKNKKFLIP
+665 NQNDNKSKKFLIP
-678 MSIQRS
+678 LSIQKS

-704 KKSNYT
+704 KKNNYT

-717 NIIKIQSKIAKF
+717 NIIKDQQKITKI
-729 VEFNNYKLAL
+729 VEFKNYKLAL

-754 RKKLLDTKKKN
+754 RKKLLDTKKNN

-783 KDNRLNTI
+783 NDNRLKTI

-800 NNINNIADN
+800 NNITDN
-809 SINNINNEQNKTI
+809 SLNNINTEQNKTI
-822 EMTKNGTD
+822 EMTNNRSD
-830 ELNNENNKNDKDNK
+830 EAINENNKNNK

-851 LTIDINEDKDIE
+851 LTIDINDDKDIE
-863 NKINEYKLQ
+863 NKVNEYKLQ

-884 KKADEQRTENIQ
+884 KKADQQRTENIQ

-931 KILAYEKKLT
+931 KILAYEKKLS
-941 EKKLSQL
+941 EKKLSQI
-948 NK
+948 NKK